1 MLHKD
6 SDEARRQKA
15 RAGSEGEAKVKVL
28 QLLYS
33 NSKKLML
40 SATI

>member
-15 RAGSEGEAKVKVL
+15 RAGSEGEAKVYKVL

-33 NSKKLML
+33 NSKKC
-40 SATI
+40 